1 MRVAFITGVTGGLGS
16 SIAKKMLQSGI
27 KVFGSTTDLKR
38 TQESRRI
45 LENQG
50 ATVVELDI
58 TEFGSCKEAISKVIS
73 LSGKIDILVNNA
85 GITSDSTFSKMERD
99 QWEKVLNVNLHG
111 TFNITHAVLPAMLK
125 NQWGRIINISS
136 VNGAKGQFGQTN
148 YSASKSGL
156 YGFTKSLAFELA
168 RKGIT
173 VNSVS
178 PGYLKTE
185 MVAQIP
191 SKIIDQIISTIPVG
205 RLGEPDEIAEL
216 VAFICSEKS
225 GFITG
230 SDFAING
237 GQY

>member
-1 MRVAFITGVTGGLGS
+1 
-16 SIAKKMLQSGI
+16 
-27 KVFGSTTDLKR
+27 
-38 TQESRRI
+38 
-45 LENQG
+45 
-50 ATVVELDI
+50 
-58 TEFGSCKEAISKVIS
+58 
-73 LSGKIDILVNNA
+73 
-85 GITSDSTFSKMERD
+85 ME
-99 QWEKVLNVNLHG
+99 Q
-111 TFNITHAVLPAMLK
+111 
-125 NQWGRIINISS
+125 
-136 VNGAKGQFGQTN
+136 KGQFGQTN

>member
-99 QWEKVLNVNLHG
+99 QWEKVL
-111 TFNITHAVLPAMLK
+111 K
-125 NQWGRIINISS
+125 CKSS
-136 VNGAKGQFGQTN
+136 WYF
-148 YSASKSGL
+148 
-156 YGFTKSLAFELA
+156 
-168 RKGIT
+168 
-173 VNSVS
+173 
-178 PGYLKTE
+178 
-185 MVAQIP
+185 
-191 SKIIDQIISTIPVG
+191 
-205 RLGEPDEIAEL
+205 
-216 VAFICSEKS
+216 
-225 GFITG
+225 
-230 SDFAING
+230 
-237 GQY
+237 